1 MRISVLILK
10 HMAFSSPDCS
20 KKSEQSISFWNSKYS
35 LEEKTPNLPIELP
48 LRAVIWGTKF
58 SYFEKIQN
66 VIICFVTV
74 SFAYIGEPMEYLH
87 RQMFINTG
95 MLCL

>member
-35 LEEKTPNLPIELP
+35 FEEETSNLPIELP

-58 SYFEKIQN
+58 SYFEKNIK
-66 VIICFVTV
+66 C
-74 SFAYIGEPMEYLH
+74 YYLFH
-87 RQMFINTG
+87 NSEFCIHWG
-95 MLCL
+95 AHGILA